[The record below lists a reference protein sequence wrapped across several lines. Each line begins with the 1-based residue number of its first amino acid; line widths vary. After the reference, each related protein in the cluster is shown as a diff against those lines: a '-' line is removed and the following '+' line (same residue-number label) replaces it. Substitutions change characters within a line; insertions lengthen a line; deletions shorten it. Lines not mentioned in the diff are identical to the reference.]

1 MRAAL
6 LAHDYVEEIQS
17 PQPTRCVT
25 RQNRGKGELF
35 AVSVIV
41 VALAGLV
48 SGILAASFPLE
59 QADLNRVFAPEH
71 VQLFAMVDNTRARLA
86 YSVWLVSLACVCL
99 MAIILPRRSGA
110 SGHSRAVT
118 FQSISERIRGS
129 WGIALLAAAMVVMF
143 GRLEKYVFTEFEE
156 PRLRWGYLF
165 AASVLSV
172 GLMWSAGWW
181 RTRGARTAAWTLL
194 LLYVCALAIPGLL
207 RPISIGKV
215 ALLKEAEAHYS
226 LTLGQGDRLAAG
238 LLLGRDVNLNYGLG
252 MTLFTA
258 GFERSV
264 RFLTFGE
271 HIRLVQVV
279 QVVFLLAAVAAFIIW
294 KPHEPFWVLAAT
306 AFVGPWV
313 STSHLAVYYPNQSG
327 WRSLGF
333 PIGVLVLLLARR
345 LPKTQQWL
353 LLGFCSASAVL
364 LNPETGIALS
374 VGFAVFLITQSAMS
388 DGRTR
393 LQLIAH
399 GFVGFAAA
407 GGAALVLF
415 RILLGTWH
423 PLTVEPYLNFLTS
436 FESGYGS
443 LRFYLDPLAFVILTH
458 AAYILV
464 HGFVKLR
471 CTVSPSERRS
481 VRLAVAA
488 TILVWGV
495 YYINRPHPWN
505 LWTYLFLYVFLIAD
519 LFDSRFLRHSW
530 RAKPFALLDGRIAL
544 LALFVLP
551 TLFSSNIHGFLAA
564 VEPRPR
570 TEMAAVSGVLVPR
583 AAAATL
589 LTKARFLASQPK
601 DTVFV
606 TEYSYSL
613 ALLTNRFDNLPV
625 QDVFGETITNDQ
637 FGRLVAHIQQRKPP
651 VILFD
656 EPQTDLDPAAGY
668 SLSHHQAF
676 FARLRLALSGSYRE
690 VAPTHGW
697 RVIKRAISHSNSM
710 DPSP

>member
-1 MRAAL
+1 MG
-6 LAHDYVEEIQS
+6 
-17 PQPTRCVT
+17 VT
-25 RQNRGKGELF
+25 
-35 AVSVIV
+35 V
-41 VALAGLV
+41 VAFAGLV

-59 QADLNRVFAPEH
+59 HADLTKVFTPEH

-86 YSVWLVSLACVCL
+86 YSAWLVSLACFCL

-110 SGHSRAVT
+110 SGHSRAGT

-143 GRLEKYVFTEFEE
+143 GRLEEYGATGFEG
-156 PRLRWGYLF
+156 PRLRWEYLL
-165 AASVLSV
+165 AASVLCFAV
-172 GLMWSAGWW
+172 MWSAGWL

-194 LLYVCALAIPGLL
+194 LLYVCALMIPGLL
-207 RPISIGKV
+207 RPVSIDNV
-215 ALLKEAEAHYS
+215 ALLKSAEAHYS
-226 LTLGQGDRLAAG
+226 LTLAQGDRLAAG
-238 LLLGRDVNLNYGLG
+238 LMLGKDVNLNYGLG

-258 GFERSV
+258 AFERSV

-271 HIRLVQVV
+271 HIRLVQVF
-279 QVVFLLAAVAAFIIW
+279 QVVFIVAAVAAFIIW
-294 KPHEPFWVLAAT
+294 KPHKPFWVLAAT

-313 STSHLAVYYPNQSG
+313 STSHLAVYYPNQAG

-345 LPKTQQWL
+345 LPKTHQCL

-374 VGFAVFLITQSAMS
+374 VGFAVFLITQSAVS

-393 LQLIAH
+393 LQLLAH
-399 GFVGFAAA
+399 GFIGFAAA

-415 RILLGTWH
+415 RIFLGTWH
-423 PLTVEPYLNFLTS
+423 PLTVEPYLNFATS
-436 FESGYGS
+436 FGTGYGS
-443 LRFYLDPLAFVILTH
+443 LRFYVDPLAFVIFAH

-471 CTVSPSERRS
+471 CTMSPSERHS

-519 LFDSRFLRHSW
+519 LFDSHFLRHSW

-551 TLFSSNIHGFLAA
+551 TLVSSNVHGFLAA
-564 VEPRPR
+564 LEPRPHS
-570 TEMAAVSGVLVPR
+570 EMAAVSGVLVPR
-583 AAAATL
+583 AAGATL
-589 LTKARFLASQPK
+589 LTKARFLAAQPR

-606 TEYSYSL
+606 TEDAYSI

-625 QDVFGETITNDQ
+625 QDVFGETVTNDQ

-656 EPQTDLDPAAGY
+656 ESQTDLDPAARD
-668 SLSHHQAF
+668 SFNPHQAF

-690 VAPTHGW
+690 VATTHGW
-697 RVIKRAISHSNSM
+697 RVIQRAMSDSYSTN
-710 DPSP
+710 PSP